1 MNPDRRVSLK
11 ALNVWNNYSLLMI
24 VCLITLGCYVASYMR
39 IPIVPIYAKSLGA
52 SIKMVGM
59 INSAF
64 FFTAGLLSFPMG
76 FLSDKFGR
84 KMIACGGLATLS
96 LTCFALYFATSPL
109 QIMAIYFLFGIGLST
124 YGPTMMSFVADITPS
139 SHIGRA
145 YGWYTT
151 SLYLGMSIGPALGSW
166 IAEKF
171 SYGSVFL
178 LSGVITLLLFVAMFL
193 LLPSRKTAEVL
204 AYSVSQSSNR
214 SPKIFQI
221 LNSALVACWIITFGG
236 CFALGMFVTFIPLH
250 AHDAGIALSRI
261 GLIFFMQGL
270 TNALSRAPFGWLSD
284 RLSSRNKL
292 VIAGMGMAII
302 ALSGFAL
309 SKSLSHFIINAV
321 LLGGGMAVAFP
332 SIGAIITEVT
342 SPDVRGVAMGGYNAS
357 IYFGIMSASLAMGPV
372 IEKWSYR
379 LAFQIAALLIL
390 LLILT
395 FLIMMRHYYHHK
407 KLQQETPTS

>member
-1 MNPDRRVSLK
+1 MKPECQASLK
-11 ALNVWNNYSLLMI
+11 TFTGKNYSLLII

-52 SIKMVGM
+52 SIKMVGT
-59 INSAF
+59 INSTF

-84 KMIACGGLATLS
+84 KIIASGGLVLLS
-96 LTCFALYFATSPL
+96 LTCFALYFTTSPL
-109 QIMAIYFLFGIGLST
+109 QIMAIYFLFGIGLSA
-124 YGPTMMSFVADITPS
+124 YGPTMMSFVADIIPA

-166 IAEKF
+166 IAERF
-171 SYGSVFL
+171 SYGPVFF
-178 LSGVITLLLFVAMFL
+178 LSGVITLLLFAAMFL
-193 LLPSRKTAEVL
+193 LLPGRKTAEVS
-204 AYSVSQSSNR
+204 AVSVSQSGSK
-214 SPKIFQI
+214 SQKIFQT

-261 GLIFFMQGL
+261 GIIFFMQGL

-284 RLSSRNKL
+284 RLSSRSKFIMAG
-292 VIAGMGMAII
+292 IAMAII
-302 ALSGFAL
+302 ALSGFAI

-321 LLGGGMAVAFP
+321 LLGAGMAVAFP

-342 SPDVRGVAMGGYNAS
+342 SPDVRGIAMGGYNAS
-357 IYFGIMSASLAMGPV
+357 IYFGIMSASLTMGPV
-372 IEKWSYR
+372 IEKWGYR
-379 LAFQIAALLIL
+379 LAFQTAAFLIFL
-390 LLILT
+390 LT
-395 FLIMMRHYYHHK
+395 FIFCIMMRLYSHQK
-407 KLQQETPTS
+407 KPLH